1 MRIKDLV
8 NESLDSLRSNKL
20 RTLLSILGIMI
31 GVAAVV
37 SMISLGEGS
46 KISIQ
51 RSIESLGSNN
61 LIIFPGVVQ
70 PGRGFVSSGRG
81 DAQVLKKDDIEAIRD
96 ILEIEAISPEVQRR
110 FQVISD
116 VGNNRN
122 TIILGGSKEF
132 FVVRNMVIDKG
143 SIFNDEQLRSYAK
156 VAVLGNQIAKDLFND
171 IDPIDRKIRIR
182 GVNFKVIGVLAAKG
196 SAGFVNYDDF
206 IIIPYSVMQKQ
217 LSGNEYFNSIA
228 VKVNS
233 KNNIDYVRQ
242 AITSRLM
249 QLHKVDEPDF
259 SVFSQEDILAT
270 LTSIINTFTLF
281 LSFVAGISL
290 IVGGIGIMN
299 MMLTSVVERT
309 KEIGLRKA
317 VGAKNSDILRQII
330 LESIIITSFGCFIGI
345 ILGVVIS
352 ILISRFANITTYVSM
367 QAVIISIAVSVSV
380 GLIFGYYPAKRAAKL
395 DPIEALRYE

>member
-242 AITSRLM
+242 AVTSRLM

-317 VGAKNSDILRQII
+317 LGAKNSDILRQII

>member
-1 MRIKDLV
+1 MRIRDLV

-20 RTLLSILGIMI
+20 RTFLSILGIMI

-37 SMISLGEGS
+37 SMMSLGEGS
-46 KISIQ
+46 KIGIR

-61 LIIFPGVVQ
+61 LVIFPGVVQ

-81 DAQVLKKDDIEAIRD
+81 DAQVLKKNDVEAIGD
-96 ILEIEAISPEVQRR
+96 IIEIEAISPEVQRR

-122 TIILGGSKEF
+122 TIILGASKEF
-132 FVVRNMVIDKG
+132 FTVRNMVISKG
-143 SIFNDEQLRSYAK
+143 SILSDEHLRSYAK
-156 VAVLGNQIAKDLFND
+156 VAVLGSQIAKDLFND
-171 IDPIDRKIRIR
+171 VEPIDRKIRIR
-182 GVNFKVIGVLAAKG
+182 GVTFKIIGVLEAKG
-196 SAGFVNYDDF
+196 STGFVNYDDF

-233 KNNIDYVRQ
+233 SNNMDYVRQ
-242 AITSRLM
+242 EITSRLM

-290 IVGGIGIMN
+290 VVGGIGIMN
-299 MMLTSVVERT
+299 MMLTSVIERT

-317 VGAKNSDILRQII
+317 VGARNSDILRQII
-330 LESIIITSFGCFIGI
+330 LESIIITFFGCFIGI
-345 ILGVVIS
+345 ILGIIIS
-352 ILISRFANITTYVSM
+352 IIISRFANITTYVSM
-367 QAVIISIAVSVSV
+367 QAVVISIAVSISV
-380 GLIFGYYPAKRAAKL
+380 GLIFGYYPAKRAANL